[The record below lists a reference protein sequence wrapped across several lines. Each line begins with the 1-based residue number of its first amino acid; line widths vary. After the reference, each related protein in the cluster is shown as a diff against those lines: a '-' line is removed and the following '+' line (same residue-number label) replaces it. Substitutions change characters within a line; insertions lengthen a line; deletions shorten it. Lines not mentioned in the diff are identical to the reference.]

1 MIICKRLVHPDDHL
15 QEAGLSG
22 WSFARYGSIQIIIC
36 KRPVYP
42 DDHLQEAGPSRWSFE
57 EEEKPR
63 RKWKRK
69 LNGDANRPTDQST
82 DQLTGR
88 IKCNL
93 PFQKLESRR
102 QRFTITLHSK
112 PDPLAGQFS
121 TRYNCNGMSWGDSI
135 MTTLWRQILRMS
147 SFMAMSIKRIVL
159 LHWIF
164 IETRKDI
171 LHGIARFRIS
181 ETATLSRALLG
192 LVCC

>member
-1 MIICKRLVHPDDHL
+1 MIICKRLANSDDYL
-15 QEAGLSG
+15 QEAGKFR
-22 WSFARYGSIQIIIC
+22 WSFARGRSIRMIIC
-36 KRPVYP
+36 ERPDHP

-57 EEEKPR
+57 EEEKQR
-63 RKWKRK
+63 RKWKKK
-69 LNGDANRPTDQST
+69 LNGDANRPTDQP
-82 DQLTGR
+82 TGR

-135 MTTLWRQILRMS
+135 MTTLWSQILRMS